1 MTILGRLPHSGVVR
15 RRGERS
21 PFDEFLELDAHPGN
35 GRWIVEVVLDTGQ
48 RLLSEDLGSEGA
60 ARSVVEDMRGRM
72 RVISA
77 TMIECDTGVAIVRA
91 SRNLLAGRGGGEG
104 SYGRAVERDALAE
117 ALG

>member
-1 MTILGRLPHSGVVR
+1 MR
-15 RRGERS
+15 RRGS
-21 PFDEFLELDAHPGN
+21 GPFDELIDLATRPGT

-60 ARSVVEDMRGRM
+60 ARTVVDDMRGRM

-91 SRNLLAGRGGGEG
+91 SRNLMAGRGGGGEG